1 MKTRTVFSSAESI
14 KPAILW
20 KGSAKMD
27 QLWRHIL
34 VGAAAGAAAAVAAR
48 LLCALL
54 LGQRGLRAGMPRAHF
69 WMLLISLAA
78 AGAVIG
84 FRAGMTLRGL
94 YLMLLLCVSAAAFY
108 VDARHRI
115 IPNELVLAIIA
126 LAAGFGLIGAI
137 PFRIVS
143 SLLGLAACFVIFFI
157 PGMLGKRIGAG
168 DVKLAAAMGF
178 ALGLTGSMYAVVGMG
193 ALVLCYILLSGR
205 MRFSELLGQTIPM
218 GPFLTLALVAVSVL

>member
-1 MKTRTVFSSAESI
+1 
-14 KPAILW
+14 
-20 KGSAKMD
+20 MD

-137 PFRIVS
+137 PFRIGS